1 MAFCG
6 QCGFE
11 NPDGAR
17 FCGSCGADLTLQVVE
32 DTPEPVVE
40 EAPQVPVVPTAPAT
54 PTIPEQPQIQVAPE
68 TPVAPVIQEA
78 PATPEPPQA
87 QVAPAAPET
96 PAAPVAP
103 TPPKKGGKKV
113 LIGCGIAA
121 AIGLLLAIG
130 GGIWGYNYLSKQNPE
145 LNVKSWFD
153 EGGGDTDGEEDNGT
167 NVTEVKDDGNN
178 SSEEFGTSNDST
190 SLNDEGDDWGMS
202 EEKGEETG
210 KDGDK
215 GKETGKDDDKGKEEV
230 TDKQRPT
237 IDEKPTQKSSAESQS
252 LAKKLNVPVVNYNAL
267 PMHDRYFSDKSGELG
282 AKCTV
287 SQKGGRTTVIT
298 MELNQWTTGE
308 KLKFTLTS
316 CGGSIYKLTNTKDN
330 SLRGYVFVYQG
341 GKRFLM
347 GDENSMLEFNMN

>member
-87 QVAPAAPET
+87 QVAPATPET
-96 PAAPVAP
+96 PAAPM
-103 TPPKKGGKKV
+103 PPKKGGKKV

-190 SLNDEGDDWGMS
+190 SLNDEGDDWGLS

-267 PMHDRYFSDKSGELG
+267 PMHDRYFRDKSGEFG

-298 MELNQWTTGE
+298 MELNQWMTGE
-308 KLKFTLTS
+308 KLKFTMTS
-316 CGGSIYKLTNTKDN
+316 CGGSIYKLTNMKDN